1 MTPVS
6 PQYDHHDFPG
16 VVPRTFL
23 GPLLLAALS
32 SPVVCLLSLLEVSKF
47 YSQLVGESQP
57 HHDVGRDPAWRVP
70 SGGSAQTLHP
80 AWYVCPAAGRVQ

>member
-6 PQYDHHDFPG
+6 LQYDHHDFPG

-47 YSQLVGESQP
+47 YSQLVGESRP
-57 HHDVGRDPAWRVP
+57 HRNVGRP
-70 SGGSAQTLHP
+70 GL
-80 AWYVCPAAGRVQ
+80 AGA